1 VKVTLLGTGKMGAA
15 IARRVAAAGFELT
28 LWNRTV
34 DRARAVG
41 VGRVAERPEDALA
54 GAEIVLSMLY
64 DADAVRD
71 VYARIEPAAAP
82 GQLFVEMS
90 TAGPDLPEELARRL
104 AARGA
109 ELLASPVVGS
119 IPAIEQGTAL
129 VLVGGDQA
137 AFERARPVLG
147 AFGQPEHVGGRRDA
161 ACLKLVN
168 NAYLSVCNLA
178 AAELM
183 AAARRA
189 ELDLEAVFRLLSRL
203 VPYLQARRSGYMD
216 GVHEPPLFQLDGW
229 VKDLDLA
236 MDTLHRSGAA
246 APVVALT
253 REIFAAAVPE
263 HGGRE
268 VTAVIER
275 YP

>member
-1 VKVTLLGTGKMGAA
+1 MGAA
-15 IARRVAAAGFELT
+15 IARRIAEAGFELT
-28 LWNRTV
+28 LWNRTLE
-34 DRARAVG
+34 RARAVG
-41 VGRVAERPEDALA
+41 VGRVSERPEAAVA
-54 GAEIVLSMLY
+54 GAEVVLSMLY
-64 DADAVRD
+64 DAAAVRQ
-71 VYARIEPAAAP
+71 VYGHVEQAAAP
-82 GQLFVEMS
+82 GQVFVEMS
-90 TAGPDLPEELARRL
+90 TAGPDLAEELARRL
-104 AARGA
+104 AGRGA

-119 IPAIEQGTAL
+119 IPAIEQGSAL
-129 VLVGGDQA
+129 VLVGGDEA
-137 AFERARPVLG
+137 AFERVRPVLA

-161 ACLKLVN
+161 AALKLVN

-189 ELDLEAVFRLLSRL
+189 ELDPEAVFRLLSRL

-216 GVHEPPLFQLDGW
+216 GVHEPPLFQLTGW

-236 MDTLHRSGAA
+236 LDTLHRSGAA
-246 APVVALT
+246 TPIVALT
-253 REIFAAAVPE
+253 REIFANAIPE
-263 HGGRE
+263 HGDRE